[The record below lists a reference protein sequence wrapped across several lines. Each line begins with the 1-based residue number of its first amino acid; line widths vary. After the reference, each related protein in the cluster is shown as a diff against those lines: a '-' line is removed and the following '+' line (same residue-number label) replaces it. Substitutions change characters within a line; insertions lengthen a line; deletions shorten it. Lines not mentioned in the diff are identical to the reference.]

1 MKDPESAM
9 KHEERESTT
18 MNPTAIDL
26 RPPAST
32 KRRRAAPGNVCRGA
46 LGVCA
51 ALLLATVAGA
61 SGLED
66 GAAPSAGWAKTTPD
80 PNQILAFEDSPFAG
94 VVERFTNDRRALQR
108 RFDADGA
115 PARRERLIAF
125 YRDWSDSLEQVDYEA
140 LGVEARLDWILLK
153 RLIESELPE
162 LEREGRLFEEMADLL
177 PFAETVYELHEQRRR
192 REVAS
197 GEEAAQQLA
206 AAVDAIEETRKA
218 LERGVAEEKKEKAA
232 KEKEA
237 SEDEAGAQRRRRAR
251 TQTRATADDTTKADD
266 GPVLRPSRVTVHRAA
281 GWTERIR
288 EVAKNWYGYRA
299 GYDPMFTWWV
309 EDPYEEFDEA
319 LEKYVE
325 FLRQKVLGFDP
336 KGGEDPPIIGDPIGR
351 DALIT
356 HLRRAFITYTP
367 EELIEIAERDLQ
379 WGIAEMQ
386 RAAADMGFEDPQ
398 DWKQALEKVK
408 TLHVAPGEQP
418 QLVRDL
424 ALQSEAFLDQRD
436 LLTIP
441 DLAREVWR
449 IEMMSPERQKMNPFF
464 LGGEVIRVSFPTDTM
479 SNEEKLMSLRGNNE
493 HFSRATVHHELIPG
507 HHLQG
512 FMTSRFNSH
521 RRAFSTPFWGE
532 GWALYWELRLWELG
546 FPRSPEDRI
555 GMLFWRMH
563 RDTRVIWSLKFHL
576 GEMTAEECV
585 EFLVNRIGHERENAL
600 AEVRRSLEGRYS
612 PIYQVAYL
620 MGGFQFRKLHR
631 EMVESGQMT
640 EREFHDAIL
649 QGGPMPVEIVRA
661 RLGGVALPADYE
673 AVWRYAEP
681 RARR

>member
-1 MKDPESAM
+1 MIQ
-9 KHEERESTT
+9 
-18 MNPTAIDL
+18 MNPDPPSPSFRG
-26 RPPAST
+26 RPA
-32 KRRRAAPGNVCRGA
+32 RRGGQATIRFSC
-46 LGVCA
+46 CA
-51 ALLLATVAGA
+51 AVAACLIATSPLLAATMGA
-61 SGLED
+61 ED
-66 GAAPSAGWAKTTPD
+66 GTSAAVGWAATTPD
-80 PNQILAFEDSPFAG
+80 ANSVLGFEESPFAG

-108 RFDADGA
+108 RFDADGS

-125 YRDWSDSLEQVDYEA
+125 YRDWSGALETVDYDS

-162 LEREGRLFEEMADLL
+162 LEREGKLFEEMADLL
-177 PFAETVYELHEQRRR
+177 PFAETVYGLHEQRRR
-192 REVAS
+192 REVAG
-197 GEEAAQQLA
+197 GEEAAQLLA
-206 AAVDAIEETRKA
+206 AAAEKLKETRKA
-218 LERGVAEEKKEKAA
+218 LERGVAAQKKEDAAKKAA
-232 KEKEA
+232 EA
-237 SEDEAGAQRRRRAR
+237 AEAAETQERRMRGRRGRGAAPAD
-251 TQTRATADDTTKADD
+251 ATAAADPKPAE
-266 GPVLRPSRVTVHRAA
+266 GPVLRASRVTVHRAA

-288 EVAKNWYGYRA
+288 RVAKSWYEYRA
-299 GYDPMFTWWV
+299 GYDPLFTWWV
-309 EDPYEEFDEA
+309 EDPYKEFDKA
-319 LEKYVE
+319 LESYVE
-325 FLRQKVLGFDP
+325 FLRKQVLGFDP
-336 KGGEDPPIIGDPIGR
+336 KGEEDPPIIGDPIGR

-356 HLRRAFITYTP
+356 YLRRSFIAYTP
-367 EELIEIAERDLQ
+367 EELIEIAERDLE
-379 WGIAEMQ
+379 WGIREMQ
-386 RAAADMGFEDPQ
+386 RAAAEMGFEDPQ

-408 TLHVAPGEQP
+408 TLHVAPGDQP
-418 QLVRDL
+418 RLVRDL
-424 ALQSEAFLDQRD
+424 ALQSEAFLDERD

-521 RRAFSTPFWGE
+521 RRPFSTPFWGE

-620 MGGFQFRKLHR
+620 MGGFQFRQLHR
-631 EMVESGQMT
+631 EMVESGQMS
-640 EREFHDAIL
+640 EREFHDTIL

-661 RLGGVALPADYE
+661 RLGNVALPADYE
-673 AVWRYAEP
+673 AVWRYADP
-681 RARR
+681 

>member
-1 MKDPESAM
+1 MISKAFGLVGPRTTDIGSA
-9 KHEERESTT
+9 HRSNTERRRV
-18 MNPTAIDL
+18 PTARCTLFLISMAAAGSAFL
-26 RPPAST
+26 PVHAATST
-32 KRRRAAPGNVCRGA
+32 AEEETP
-46 LGVCA
+46 
-51 ALLLATVAGA
+51 
-61 SGLED
+61 
-66 GAAPSAGWAKTTPD
+66 GWAESTPD
-80 PNQILAFEDSPFAG
+80 PEQLLAFDDSPFAD
-94 VVERFTNDRRALQR
+94 VVERFTNDRRALVR
-108 RFDADGA
+108 RFDAAGS
-115 PARRERLIAF
+115 PARRERLMEF
-125 YRDWSDSLEQVDYEA
+125 YRDWKSALTEVDYEA
-140 LGVEARLDWILLK
+140 LGVEARLDWILLN

-162 LEREGRLFEEMADLL
+162 LEREGRLFGEMAELL
-177 PFAETVYELHEQRRR
+177 PFADTVFQLHEERRR
-192 REVAS
+192 REVADAES
-197 GEEAAQQLA
+197 AAQELA
-206 AAVDAIEETRKA
+206 AAVEAIKETRKA
-218 LERGVAEEKKEKAA
+218 LARGVAAEKKEKA
-232 KEKEA
+232 EKERAESGAAADRGRAAKTRARRGGDAA
-237 SEDEAGAQRRRRAR
+237 SEVSGAADPADE
-251 TQTRATADDTTKADD
+251 DE
-266 GPVLRPSRVTVHRAA
+266 GPVLRADRVTVHRAA
-281 GWTERIR
+281 SWTERIR
-288 EVAKNWYGYRA
+288 ELAKDWYGYRA
-299 GYDPMFTWWV
+299 GYDPLFTWWV
-309 EDPYEEFDEA
+309 EDPYQEFDQS

-325 FLRQKVLGFDP
+325 FLRNEVLGFDP
-336 KGGEDPPIIGDPIGR
+336 KGEEDPPIIGDPIGR

-356 HLRRAFITYTP
+356 HLRRAFIAYTP
-367 EELIEIAERDLQ
+367 EELIEIAERDLE
-379 WGIAEMQ
+379 WGIREMQ

-408 TLHVAPGEQP
+408 TLHVAPGDQP
-418 QLVRDL
+418 RLVRDL
-424 ALQSEAFLDQRD
+424 ALQSEAFLDERD
-436 LLTIP
+436 LLTLP

-493 HFSRATVHHELIPG
+493 HFARATVHHELIPG

-521 RRAFSTPFWGE
+521 RRAFSTPFWTE

-620 MGGFQFRKLHR
+620 MGGFQFRQLHR
-631 EMVESGQMT
+631 ELVESGQMG
-640 EREFHDAIL
+640 ERAFHDTIL

-661 RLGGVALPADYE
+661 RLNGSALPADYE

-681 RARR
+681 